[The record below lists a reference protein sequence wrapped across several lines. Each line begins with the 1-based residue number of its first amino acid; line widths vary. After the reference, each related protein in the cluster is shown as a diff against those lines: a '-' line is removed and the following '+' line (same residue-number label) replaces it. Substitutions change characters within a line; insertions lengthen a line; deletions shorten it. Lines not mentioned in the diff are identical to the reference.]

1 MAELPK
7 SLVDGLWRS
16 LVAHLTGG
24 QGVASSNLASP
35 TVKVLVRVGLPDS
48 GTAPRGRESG
58 TVSGT
63 FQDPPAR
70 AAPRALAADPTPASD
85 FLR

>member
-1 MAELPK
+1 
-7 SLVDGLWRS
+7 
-16 LVAHLTGG
+16 
-24 QGVASSNLASP
+24 
-35 TVKVLVRVGLPDS
+35 VKVLVRVGLPDS